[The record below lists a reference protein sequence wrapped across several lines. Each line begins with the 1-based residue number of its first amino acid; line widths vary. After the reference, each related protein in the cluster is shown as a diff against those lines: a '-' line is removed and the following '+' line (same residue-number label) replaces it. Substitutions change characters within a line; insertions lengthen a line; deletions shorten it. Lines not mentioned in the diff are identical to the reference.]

1 MLSYFLDNPEVMFG
15 LAAFVGAFGLSLLF
29 PVGRAR
35 GLGARPKGASGGRV
49 GAAFYV
55 RIDYRFP
62 PHSRRTLAKVFGN
75 SPDVRALYLR
85 SEFLLSTAI
94 GLRPDQILH
103 KWAVSPTWAE
113 ERAYF
118 AQNRRDAQAATISM
132 VRRGDTRRVYSAPKA
147 SPEKPL
153 ALNFPLLPQEFAMFV
168 GTRFSVV
175 DDGAP
180 RMVEQGMYVCRIE
193 GWREDDGYAPV
204 IECDDMGGN
213 RLMLEQSDVI
223 EALRTQKA
231 ALEGVYFAGLPLY
244 RFVSKSSSVAV
255 LAAEQ
260 KLGHKIALRLPSP
273 RDFLALDA
281 KLLKLMGGV
290 NPINL
295 VRLSRFYHPVTG
307 VKPDEQKYKKLVGKA
322 RDSGLAQ
329 LKTNK
334 RQYSLT
340 STKNHRR

>member
-1 MLSYFLDNPEVMFG
+1 MLSYFIENPEMMFG
-15 LAAFVGAFGLSLLF
+15 LAGLAGAFGLSLLF

-35 GLGARPKGASGGRV
+35 GLGTSPKGAPGGRA
-49 GAAFYV
+49 GAAYYV
-55 RIDYRFP
+55 RLDYRFP

-118 AQNRRDAQAATISM
+118 ARNRQEAQAATISA
-132 VRRGDTRRVYSAPKA
+132 VRRGDTRRVYTAPKPP
-147 SPEKPL
+147 PEKPL
-153 ALNFPLLPQEFAMFV
+153 ALNFPLLPPEFTLFV

-175 DDGAP
+175 DEGAP
-180 RMVEQGMYVCRIE
+180 RMVEQGMYVCRVE
-193 GWREDDGYAPV
+193 TWRDDDGYASEIV
-204 IECDDMGGN
+204 CDDMGGN
-213 RLMLEQSDVI
+213 TFILEQSDVI

-244 RFVSKSSSVAV
+244 RFVSKNMAATH

-329 LKTNK
+329 LKNSK
-334 RQYSLT
+334 R
-340 STKNHRR
+340 